1 MLVLTRKA
9 GERIT
14 ILDNIEISV
23 LEVKGDVVKIGVKA
37 PSVVPVYRTEL
48 LESVRSQNLKAAG
61 IEPETLADLNSA
73 VITLR
78 SGKKGPDGRP
88 GVKFPGRAA
97 DN

>member
-23 LEVKGDVVKIGVKA
+23 LEIKDGCVKIGVKA

-48 LESVRSQNLKAAG
+48 LESVRSQNMKAAG
-61 IEPETLADLNSA
+61 IEAGSLDDLKSA
-73 VITLR
+73 VTSLR
-78 SGKKGPDGRP
+78 SSENRAVW
-88 GVKFPGRAA
+88 VKFPGRAA